1 MGPGPAEPSRATT
14 SLCSAPSHRG
24 MGGQAD
30 TAPLQRGH
38 AEQGSTQAALQ
49 CWKEVCC
56 ECDHTAML
64 VAQLQMEGD
73 ARAVPLSQHVGTWVF
88 NGVRSHTS
96 PKSSMLISTGTA
108 DVSTQ
113 KEQGS
118 AVPQALHTARAN
130 PCLGSRNPSAIG
142 VLGAEAPPELSSTP
156 VTILSSR
163 MHFCLCSSRDT
174 SPGAPGL
181 GCKSESREQLR
192 GAELHPRAP
201 CTGSGARLF
210 PQLQLWVCS
219 QTTCTEV
226 GKISRL
232 VSHPHVPQ
240 YSRPQGHQLLREE
253 QTPQGGTSQFG
264 THGVLVWGQ
273 APWIASAPVLHPLH
287 PHSKCP
293 HQLPP
298 LSRHPTHC
306 CNQRARGGF
315 SPPHPVV
322 AGPKKFSASSCPKLI
337 QKRGK
342 GGSGVQ

>member
-1 MGPGPAEPSRATT
+1 
-14 SLCSAPSHRG
+14 
-24 MGGQAD
+24 
-30 TAPLQRGH
+30 
-38 AEQGSTQAALQ
+38 
-49 CWKEVCC
+49 
-56 ECDHTAML
+56 ML

-73 ARAVPLSQHVGTWVF
+73 AQAVPLSQHVGTWVF

-156 VTILSSR
+156 VTIPSSR

-181 GCKSESREQLR
+181 GCKSGSREQLR
-192 GAELHPRAP
+192 GAELQPRAP

-210 PQLQLWVCS
+210 PRLQLWVCS

-232 VSHPHVPQ
+232 VSHPHVPH

-264 THGVLVWGQ
+264 THDVLVWGQ
-273 APWIASAPVLHPLH
+273 APWIASAPVLHPLQ
-287 PHSKCP
+287 PHRKCP

-315 SPPHPVV
+315 SPPHPAV